1 MELHFY
7 PGAQTLIVKDN
18 NQVKKRFAAWGGPA
32 SMGSD
37 PRMPEQP
44 TTPGSYL
51 IHSAKP
57 YHTPTW
63 TFSKIKWGTPLRDMP
78 ANSDVWYKLPG
89 GKWGS
94 VKKDIGVSRMQLI
107 RIYKDMYGWSRV
119 PNKWVF
125 NDFGPIAIRWFEDL
139 NGNGKMD
146 GKEKLS
152 GQMFHTTPVNEA
164 EQALGKPVNLTSS
177 HGCIHIKPADR
188 DALFSL
194 GAFDSGTRFVVHEYD
209 EIP

>member
-7 PGAQTLIVKDN
+7 PGTHTLIIKDKKL
-18 NQVKKRFAAWGGPA
+18 VSKRFSAWGGPP

-57 YHTPTW
+57 YYTPTW
-63 TFSKIKWGTPLRDMP
+63 TFSKIKWGTALRDKP
-78 ANSDVWYKLPG
+78 TDSDVWYQLPG

-94 VKKDIGVSRMQLI
+94 VKKDIGISRMQLV
-107 RIYKDMYGWSRV
+107 RLYKEMYGSSRV
-119 PNKWVF
+119 PDKWVF
-125 NDFGPIAIRWFEDL
+125 NDFGPIAIRWFEDT
-139 NGNGKMD
+139 NANGKLD
-146 GKEKLS
+146 GNEKLS
-152 GQMFHTTPVNEA
+152 GQMFHTTPINEA
-164 EQALGKPVNLTSS
+164 QHAQGKPVNLEPS

-188 DALFSL
+188 DTLFSL
-194 GAFDSGTRFVVHEYD
+194 GAFDPGTRFVVHKYD
-209 EIP
+209 ENP